1 MNQALQEA
9 PARKTETS
17 DSELAQQWLSALEAA
32 LQSGNADAVAALF
45 TQHDCHWRDLLAF
58 TWHITPY
65 RGAKEIGAGLA
76 AGQSVA
82 KAHNFALAEGRT
94 APRRMQ
100 RAGNAVIEA
109 IFSFETAVGRG
120 NGVLRLPVDNPSQ
133 AFQLMTSLQE
143 LKGFEEQVG
152 RNRPTGSTYSRNF
165 GGMNW
170 KDQRL
175 QQQRY
180 EDREPAVL
188 IVGGGQAGLTAAA
201 RLVRLGVDTLVIDR
215 YEQIGDCWRKRYHSL
230 ALHNYTDI
238 NHLPYMPFPTN
249 WPKYL
254 PKDMLADWFE
264 SYVWAQEINYW
275 TGTEFVSGS
284 YDEGS
289 GTWKALVRRND
300 GAERTLRPRHIILAN
315 GVIGAPSIP
324 DIPGLK
330 DFKGDVMHVA
340 KFSTGAQ
347 WRGKKALVLGTGN
360 SGHDVAQDL
369 HGNGVDTTIVQRGST
384 TVVSVDPSAKLV
396 HAPFMD
402 GTPIDDVDL
411 IATANT
417 MPMTTKNMQN
427 LAKRMIELDKDLIAG
442 LKAKGFKWD
451 MGEDNAGHQMKI
463 RRRFGGYYLNCGCS
477 ELIISGEIGLLQ
489 YETIEKFVAGGAL
502 LKDGSVKPA
511 DLVVMATG
519 YQPQQ
524 RVVAQLFGEA
534 MAQKVGAVWGIAPDG
549 EMNNMW
555 KRTPQEGLWFVGA
568 GFANCRQYSKFI
580 ALQIKAIEEGLLTK
594 KRVVS

>member
-1 MNQALQEA
+1 MNQVLQEV
-9 PARKTETS
+9 PVRKTGPS
-17 DSELAQQWLSALEAA
+17 DSELAQQWLTSLEAA
-32 LQSGNADAVAALF
+32 LQAGNAGAVAALF
-45 TQHDCHWRDLLAF
+45 TPDDCHWRDLLTF

-65 RGAKEIGAGLA
+65 RGAKDIGAGMVL
-76 AGQSVA
+76 GQAMA
-82 KAHNFALAEGRT
+82 KARGFALARHRI

-100 RAGNAVIEA
+100 RAGNTVIEA
-109 IFSFETAVGRG
+109 IFNFETEVGRG
-120 NGVLRLPVDNPSQ
+120 YGVLRLPVDNPRQ
-133 AFQLMTSLQE
+133 AFQLMTSLHE
-143 LKGFEEQVG
+143 LKGFEEQLG
-152 RNRPTGSTYSRNF
+152 LNRRTGSTYSRNF
-165 GGMNW
+165 GGLNW

-175 QQQRY
+175 KAQRY
-180 EDREPAVL
+180 EDREPEVL

-201 RLVRLGVDTLVIDR
+201 RLVNLGVDTLVIDR
-215 YEQIGDCWRKRYHSL
+215 HEQIGDCWRKRYHSL

-238 NHLPYMPFPTN
+238 NHMPYMPFPAT

-264 SYVWAQEINYW
+264 SYVWTMEINYW
-275 TGTEFVSGS
+275 TGTDFVHGS
-284 YDEGS
+284 YDEAT
-289 GTWKALVRRND
+289 GTWKAQVRRSD
-300 GAERTLRPRHIILAN
+300 GTERTLRPKHIILAN

-324 DIPGLK
+324 DLPGLK
-330 DFKGDVMHVA
+330 DFKGDVMHVEG
-340 KFSTGAQ
+340 FSTGAN

-369 HGNGVDTTIVQRGST
+369 HANGADTTIIQRGST

-411 IATANT
+411 IATTNT
-417 MPMTTKNMQN
+417 MPMTQKNMQN

-477 ELIISGEIGLLQ
+477 ELIISGEVGLMQ
-489 YETIEKFVAGGAL
+489 YETIEKFVAEGAL
-502 LKDGSVKPA
+502 LKDGSIKPA
-511 DLVVMATG
+511 DLVVLATG

-524 RVVAQLFGEA
+524 RVVAKLFGEA
-534 MAQKVGAVWGIAPDG
+534 MAEKVGPVWGIGPDG

-555 KRTPQEGLWFVGA
+555 KRTPQDGLWFVGA
-568 GFANCRQYSKFI
+568 GFANCRQYSKFV
-580 ALQIKAIEEGLLTK
+580 ALQIKAIEEGLLSK
-594 KRVVS
+594 KRAG